1 MECFILY
8 QNTKKSELK
17 RRSTFGFFKPI
28 SMGPEYQVKLYLLM
42 LRDPCF
48 FFYDLFESF
57 RVSFGKNMT
66 STCLF
71 KMQWKTNIRSPC
83 NELKTVNK

>member
-8 QNTKKSELK
+8 PNTKKSELK
-17 RRSTFGFFKPI
+17 RRSTSGFFKPI
-28 SMGPEYQVKLYLLM
+28 SMGPEYQVKLPSYV
-42 LRDPCF
+42 RDPCF

-57 RVSFGKNMT
+57 RVSFDKNMT